1 MEPLIS
7 VIVPVYNV
15 EAYLHRCVQSIV
27 KQTYRNLEILL
38 VDDGSTDRS
47 GQICDEL
54 GKTDTRLRVIH
65 QENGGLSA
73 ARNRG
78 IEEARGAY
86 IAFVDSDDSVDADM
100 YRTMLTKLQEQ
111 NADMAVCGYFKWLE
125 EENRIVESGAGLAES
140 VLQGND
146 MFELLF
152 REELSV
158 WMPVAW
164 NKLYKKELWNNLRY
178 PEGRYHEDEH
188 VIHHLLNRCKTV
200 VIMPERCYVYSVRT
214 GSIMATRTLKAS
226 RDWIDALLD
235 RLNLYEHAGYDT
247 LAQKQREQC
256 IRMILW
262 ECKKIKEIRSQEQ
275 EFIREMARCVKRL
288 RKGHKVKCSF
298 GAKVFAWVPLIYIK
312 ISKKML

>member
-54 GKTDTRLRVIH
+54 EKTDARLRVIH
-65 QENGGLSA
+65 QKNGGLSA

-78 IEEARGAY
+78 IEEAHGAY
-86 IAFVDSDDSVDADM
+86 IAFVDSDDSIDADM
-100 YRTMLTKLQEQ
+100 YRTMLVKLQEQ
-111 NADMAVCGYFKWLE
+111 NADMAVCGYSKRLE
-125 EENRIVESGAGLAES
+125 EENRIVESGVGLAES

-146 MFELLF
+146 MFDLLF
-152 REELSV
+152 REDLSV

-164 NKLYKKELWNNLRY
+164 NKLYRKEIWDNLRY
-178 PEGRYHEDEH
+178 PVGRYHEDEH

-200 VIMPERCYVYSVRT
+200 VTMPDALYVYSIRS
-214 GSIMATRTLKAS
+214 GSIMTSRTLKAS

-235 RLNLYEHAGYDT
+235 RLDLYEKTGLDA
-247 LAQKQREQC
+247 LAQKQRERC
-256 IRMILW
+256 IRMMLW
-262 ECKKIKEIRSQEQ
+262 ECKKIEEIRRQEQ
-275 EFIREMARCVKRL
+275 EFIREMARLVKQL
-288 RKGHKVKCSF
+288 RKGHKVNGSF
-298 GAKVFAWVPLIYIK
+298 GAKVFARAPLIYIK